1 MTDLGNIDDRIMS
14 TAIGRIQACV
24 DQIVGVHTS
33 FEAGVD
39 LTPGYGVGE
48 HTLKVMAL
56 LQVELDK
63 VLGLTQDPYG
73 QRLADGSQWLLEQL
87 KA

>member
-39 LTPGYGVGE
+39 LTPDYGLSE
-48 HTLKVMAL
+48 HTLRVMAL

-63 VLGLTQDPYG
+63 ALGLTPG
-73 QRLADGSQWLLEQL
+73 PCVQRLADGSAWLLEQL
-87 KA
+87 KS